1 MSDMDEIIKQ
11 QKEHTVA
18 IVELQ
23 TLVKNGLTGKVNKID
38 NRMWVALC
46 APARTVT
53 QMLGLVLVL

>member
-23 TLVKNGLTGKVNKID
+23 TLVKNGLTCKVNKID
-38 NRMWVALC
+38 NRMWALMIL
-46 APARTVT
+46 AIATLLSVVVP
-53 QMLGLVLVL
+53 LLV